1 MFTFL
6 QVVQVCAEHKKPAK
20 LLKHLEA
27 IKAASQGLRNPPRVL
42 VFANRIKVCAAAT
55 AWSRIQVTPVPV
67 FGCLWFRLQA
77 AGCCCDRP
85 AYVSSAL
92 HAHQVG

>member
-1 MFTFL
+1 MFVADNSLCSAHVHIL

-42 VFANRIKVCAAAT
+42 VFANRIKVCAAAAT
-55 AWSRIQVTPVPV
+55 AWSRIQVLV
-67 FGCLWFRLQA
+67 CSLE
-77 AGCCCDRP
+77 
-85 AYVSSAL
+85 
-92 HAHQVG
+92 